1 MEWSVSPEYLIIDT
15 KNLTRSYSIQFCK
28 FVTMETLLIK
38 VPEQKSSL
46 VKQLLKE
53 LGVTIE
59 SETKA
64 RKLAAEINRSIKTG
78 PAPGMD
84 EIVAEVKAV
93 RAGQ

>member
-1 MEWSVSPEYLIIDT
+1 
-15 KNLTRSYSIQFCK
+15 
-28 FVTMETLLIK
+28 METLLIK
-38 VPEQKSSL
+38 VPEQKSTL

-59 SETKA
+59 SATKA
-64 RKLAAEINRSIKTG
+64 RKLADEINRNIKPG
-78 PAPGMD
+78 GKPGMD